1 MNISPYFYLKKKNT
15 ITYSKS
21 LFYLLT
27 KNSPSD
33 YSTKAIVKNDN
44 IIVPY
49 TIIKQSK
56 IAKEQNVKEIV
67 LLASERPDRNTSI
80 RSTLDLWGLS
90 SYIDYIYTTSELAF
104 LEGLTPIFE
113 GGFLSPSELKKIS
126 EILAFVKILIPS
138 NKFKILRSKI

>member
-1 MNISPYFYLKKKNT
+1 MNISPYFYLKKKKHH
-15 ITYSKS
+15 Y
-21 LFYLLT
+21 LFKIIILST
-27 KNSPSD
+27 NQKFPSD

-104 LEGLTPIFE
+104 LEGLTPI
-113 GGFLSPSELKKIS
+113 LK
-126 EILAFVKILIPS
+126 ADF
-138 NKFKILRSKI
+138 